1 MTALDELRN
10 GEIADDFV
18 NLLQRTIRAVAVARN
33 FPPPEGY
40 SRWESDAVAS
50 AVADFLADAQ
60 TPRRLTDLALHC
72 RTDEALRHRLQE
84 SVRNYFADIGRRTP
98 VGRLVLRI
106 NEVLAT
112 ENEFER
118 QGRRW
123 SLRGLSTDAPTVNID
138 ALVAVISG
146 IDVVVPTAWVG
157 VRRGPDIDA
166 PSIVRLA
173 HAAIS
178 AAGGPLRAA
187 DIAQAVAIRIGL
199 GGAPLSIEA
208 TGFDPPARTSGLPQV
223 TGELTIS
230 MMRAEEIFLESLN
243 DAERV
248 SIGLPELPVADLG
261 PLLGVSGSKAA
272 TIRNRAISILRD
284 ELKDEE
290 NGQEVA
296 NIILDLARTWT
307 ETWMR

>member
-1 MTALDELRN
+1 
-10 GEIADDFV
+10 
-18 NLLQRTIRAVAVARN
+18 
-33 FPPPEGY
+33 
-40 SRWESDAVAS
+40 
-50 AVADFLADAQ
+50 
-60 TPRRLTDLALHC
+60 
-72 RTDEALRHRLQE
+72 
-84 SVRNYFADIGRRTP
+84 
-98 VGRLVLRI
+98 VLRI